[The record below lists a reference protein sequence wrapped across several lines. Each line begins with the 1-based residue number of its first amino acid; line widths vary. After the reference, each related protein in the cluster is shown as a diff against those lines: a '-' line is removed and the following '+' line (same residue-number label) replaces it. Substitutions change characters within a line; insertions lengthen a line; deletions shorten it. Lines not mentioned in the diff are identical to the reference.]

1 MTTTSVLIII
11 LTIIAGL
18 TVLFYFV
25 HRMTLKSRKSEFK
38 DWKVGDLLILKPIS
52 TEHYELNKLGR
63 SMAKLLGWTESNLYL
78 EIGDSVRQCSWDC
91 FSDNKSAIWR
101 RNYDNCKSAMGVDPG
116 FKSTVSD
123 SSSLSGK
130 KVEGKPIELLS
141 EVECEVYLKKAI
153 EDEDYDL
160 AELIRKRME
169 KFR

>member
-1 MTTTSVLIII
+1 MTILLIVLAIIVGFCLVSFSI
-11 LTIIAGL
+11 HLINFKI
-18 TVLFYFV
+18 
-25 HRMTLKSRKSEFK
+25 RRKEFK
-38 DWKVGDLLILKPIS
+38 DWKVGDLLILKTNS
-52 TEHYELNKLGR
+52 TEHYQITKEGK
-63 SMAKLLGWTESNLYL
+63 SMAKVLGWTEDHLYL
-78 EIGDSVRQCSWDC
+78 EIDNSTRQCSWDC

-101 RNYDNCKSAMGVDPG
+101 RNYDNCKLVMGVDPG
-116 FKSTVSD
+116 FNSGVKDS

-153 EDEDYDL
+153 ENEDYDT

>member
-1 MTTTSVLIII
+1 MTTLLII

-38 DWKVGDLLILKPIS
+38 DWKVGDLLILKSSS
-52 TEHYELNKLGR
+52 TEHYEIQKLGR
-63 SMAKLLGWTESNLYL
+63 SMARVLGWTEYHLYI
-78 EIGDSVRQCSWDC
+78 EIGDSTRKCSWDC

-101 RNYDNCKSAMGVDPG
+101 RNFENCKSAMGVDPG
-116 FKSTVSD
+116 FKPGVSD

-130 KVEGKPIELLS
+130 QVEGKLIELLT

-153 EDEDYDL
+153 ENEDYDL